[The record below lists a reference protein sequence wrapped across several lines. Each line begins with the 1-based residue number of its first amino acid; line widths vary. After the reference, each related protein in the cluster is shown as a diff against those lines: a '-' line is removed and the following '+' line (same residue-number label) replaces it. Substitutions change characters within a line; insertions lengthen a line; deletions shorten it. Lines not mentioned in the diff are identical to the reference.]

1 MFLLFFL
8 KPAHLCAKSHTS
20 YVFYFLKKS
29 WLFWRTTHFRR
40 IKTETFSHRLFRKH
54 QQQKTGKPAP
64 KPKTLDP
71 LETSCWWNPGSK
83 SRGRWLQTFCVSLPR
98 SSAVYQ
104 TPEDFLFP
112 PTFSPQRVPP
122 TPPVS
127 GTSLQFLSPDVT
139 FPVTQQ
145 QPDHEEIITK
155 TDRINK

>member
-1 MFLLFFL
+1 MFLLSSL

-20 YVFYFLKKS
+20 YVFYFLKKAGY
-29 WLFWRTTHFRR
+29 FWRTTHFRR

-54 QQQKTGKPAP
+54 QQQKTGKSAP

-112 PTFSPQRVPP
+112 PTFSPQRVPHSNSFLLMSPFPSHSNSP
-122 TPPVS
+122 T
-127 GTSLQFLSPDVT
+127 
-139 FPVTQQ
+139 
-145 QPDHEEIITK
+145 HEEIITK